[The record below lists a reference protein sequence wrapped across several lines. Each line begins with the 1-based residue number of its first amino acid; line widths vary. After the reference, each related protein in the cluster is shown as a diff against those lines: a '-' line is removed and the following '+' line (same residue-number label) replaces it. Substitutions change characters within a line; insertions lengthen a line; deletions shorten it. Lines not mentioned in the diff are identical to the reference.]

1 MRNPQFYLILL
12 VCCAHA
18 LVHIYELSLP
28 SVEQQIADEYYEG
41 DTARGKLLTGQMS
54 NSWRFT
60 WGFGALGAGWLVDR
74 YGSRQMLAVYLVG
87 CGALCIAVVW
97 CQTTVSLFVVMLAMG
112 TFASIYHP
120 AGLAFISHSSSVA
133 GRARAL
139 GMHGVFGSLGI
150 GFAPFAAALI
160 LDSGMSWRAVYG
172 WLAIPGVL
180 LGVIF
185 VWISWRHRSFAH
197 TDIAQLAADT
207 VVPRWRSFFTLTVL
221 AMLQG
226 FVYAAVFSFLPRY
239 LSEAPD
245 WSLQVES
252 LNQVQA
258 GQSDRAGDVEISRYT
273 STGMW
278 WSMPVLLS
286 GCVGQFFAG
295 RWARPAW
302 LEKQLVAVILL
313 NIPFLLWMSVADGMV
328 RVWAAA
334 GFALVHFMHQPIY
347 NSLIA
352 QYTPLA
358 RRSICYGV
366 SFAAGLGLGSVG
378 ALFAG
383 SSPSDRITYL
393 TLGGTA
399 GLAVLV
405 ALELVRLNFYFV
417 SAPLEGEN

>member
-1 MRNPQFYLILL
+1 MRNAQFHLILL

-28 SVEQQIADEYYEG
+28 SVEQQIADEYYGG
-41 DTARGKLLTGQMS
+41 DAVRGKLLTGQMS

-74 YGSRQMLAVYLVG
+74 YGSRQMLAVYLTG

-112 TFASIYHP
+112 AFASIYHP
-120 AGLAFISHSSSVA
+120 AGLAFISHSSSA
-133 GRARAL
+133 ADRSRAL

-172 WLAIPGVL
+172 WLSVPGVF
-180 LGVIF
+180 LGVTF
-185 VWISWRHRSFAH
+185 VWISWRHRSSA
-197 TDIAQLAADT
+197 DVNVAPSDSDT
-207 VVPRWRSFFTLTVL
+207 VVPRWRSFFTLTVF

-226 FVYAAVFSFLPRY
+226 FIYAAVFSFLPRY
-239 LSEAPD
+239 LSEVPD
-245 WSLQVES
+245 WTPQVES

-258 GQSDRAGDVEISRYT
+258 EQLDRSSDEEISRYT

-278 WSMPVLLS
+278 WAMPVLLS
-286 GCVGQFFAG
+286 GCVGQFVAG

-302 LEKQLVAVILL
+302 LEKQLVAVVVL
-313 NIPFLLWMSVADGMV
+313 NIPFLLWMSVADGML
-328 RVWAAA
+328 RVWASA

-358 RRSICYGV
+358 RRSICYGF

-383 SSPSDRITYL
+383 SSPSDRVTYL
-393 TLGGTA
+393 ALGCTA
-399 GLAVLV
+399 GLAAFVG
-405 ALELVRLNFYFV
+405 LELVRLNFYFV
-417 SAPLEGEN
+417 SRRLEGEN